1 MNVPHDSRLRA
12 RPVPG
17 HANALRTGLIAGL
30 VTGAAGLIPVLI
42 LQKARGVGV
51 IPEMQLAASSVMGLP
66 AYDGAP
72 GFFIGTALHFLV
84 SVVPAIIFALAVARL
99 PVLNRMPWLA
109 GPAFGFGVFLVM
121 GLIILPHSRFAVPAG
136 VTSMPPLAALLVHLF
151 LFGLPI
157 ALIVRH
163 LSKDEPVGG

>member
-1 MNVPHDSRLRA
+1 MNIPHVSRLRM
-12 RPVPG
+12 RPIPG
-17 HANALRTGLIAGL
+17 HDNALRTGLIAGL
-30 VTGAAGLIPVLI
+30 VTGAAGLVPVLI
-42 LQKARGVGV
+42 LQMARGVGV
-51 IPEMQLAASSVMGLP
+51 IPEMQLAASSVMGLA
-66 AYDGAP
+66 AYNGAS

-84 SVVPAIIFALAVARL
+84 SVIPAIIYAFAIVRL

-136 VTSMPPLAALLVHLF
+136 VTPMPPLAALLVHLF

-163 LSKDEPVGG
+163 LSGSEFARR